1 MHSLKLTNMPEQNPY
16 EIFQKECP
24 ELAERF
30 NNLVEVQRTL
40 KGLDPKTKQLINIA
54 IQTSTKN
61 SRGVKF
67 HAILAHRAGATR
79 DEIIGAV
86 VMNLHLTGLVTV
98 LECLP
103 AALEGIEEAQS
114 LMRKDPVS
122 HTAAKKPADKPQK
135 R

>member
-1 MHSLKLTNMPEQNPY
+1 MTDKNPY

-30 NNLVEVQRTL
+30 NNLVEVQRSL
-40 KGLDPKTKQLINIA
+40 KDLDQKTKQLINIA

-61 SRGVKF
+61 PRGVKF
-67 HAILAHRAGATR
+67 HAITAYQVGATK

-103 AALEGIEEAQS
+103 AALEGIEEATKVKS
-114 LMRKDPVS
+114 KTAVS
-122 HTAAKKPADKPQK
+122 HSAAKISKPAKKSVK

>member
-1 MHSLKLTNMPEQNPY
+1 MTEKNPY

-24 ELAERF
+24 ELAEGF
-30 NNLVEVQRTL
+30 NNLVEVQRLL
-40 KGLDPKTKQLINIA
+40 KGLDLKTKQLINIA

-67 HAILAHRAGATR
+67 HAIMAYQAGATK

-103 AALEGIEEAQS
+103 AALDGVEEAT
-114 LMRKDPVS
+114 KANDKTVVS
-122 HTAAKKPADKPQK
+122 RSAAKKPKPVKKTAK

>member
-1 MHSLKLTNMPEQNPY
+1 MMDMTEKNPY

-24 ELAERF
+24 ELAEGF
-30 NNLVEVQRTL
+30 NNLVEVQKSL

-61 SRGVKF
+61 PRGVKF
-67 HAILAHRAGATR
+67 HAIMAYQAGATK

-98 LECLP
+98 LECMP
-103 AALEGIEEAQS
+103 AALEGLEEMLKLKNKTPAS
-114 LMRKDPVS
+114 RK
-122 HTAAKKPADKPQK
+122 AAKKTIKKPVKQ
-135 R
+135 

>member
-1 MHSLKLTNMPEQNPY
+1 MTEKNPY

-30 NNLVEVQRTL
+30 NNLVEVQRSL

-54 IQTSTKN
+54 IQTATKN

-67 HAILAHRAGATR
+67 HAIMAYQAGATK

-103 AALEGIEEAQS
+103 AALKGVEEATKS
-114 LMRKDPVS
+114 MSKTAVS
-122 HTAAKKPADKPQK
+122 RTAAKKPKPTKKPSK